1 MKEWIADD
9 DEEDNLKY
17 FTGLSINVNKI
28 IDVQTIGN
36 VLLHSALKI

>member
-1 MKEWIADD
+1 MKWWIADD
-9 DEEDNLKY
+9 DDEDNLKY

-36 VLLHSALKI
+36 VLLQSALKI